1 MCVAYIDLTDTYI
14 EIGWCA
20 QSYDD
25 DAQKLHFEFSQFPPS
40 ANTNEKR
47 KEHIIAHA
55 QTWLD
60 HIVNVADMA
69 ALYPDDPDFQSDPG
83 LPWKFYQ
90 GSGGNTELVTRN
102 YIIENVVYNDA
113 LTPPLS
119 FQLRRIHP

>member
-47 KEHIIAHA
+47 QQHVIEHA

-60 HIVNVADMA
+60 SRIRLSDLPA
-69 ALYPDDPDFQSDPG
+69 DDPDKSTDPA
-83 LPWKFYQ
+83 LPWRFWE
-90 GSGGNTELVTRN
+90 GSGGSAELVTRN

-119 FQLRRIHP
+119 FQLRRIHL